1 MSDANSHSAGQPVTQ
16 HTPTAVVTGSVVAV
30 FAMLLAVLAY
40 AALSARHHTEPDE
53 LRRAAE
59 KAVARQASP

>member
-1 MSDANSHSAGQPVTQ
+1 MSDANSGPAGHPLAQ
-16 HTPTAVVTGSVVAV
+16 HTPTAVVVGAVVAV

-40 AALSARHHTEPDE
+40 AALSARHHTEPDA

-59 KAVARQASP
+59 KALAREASP